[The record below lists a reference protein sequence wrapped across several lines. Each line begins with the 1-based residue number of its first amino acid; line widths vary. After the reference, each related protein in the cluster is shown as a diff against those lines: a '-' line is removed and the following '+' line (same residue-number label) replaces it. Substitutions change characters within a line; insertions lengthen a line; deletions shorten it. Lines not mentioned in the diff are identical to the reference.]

1 MNETIHA
8 LILDRKDYKEADVLL
23 TVLCQTHGV
32 MTWIAKGANK
42 PTSKYSSLLQPLYQI
57 TALVD
62 VKKGISLFKSASI
75 VKTHRHISQDLERL
89 AVASFMLKIIA
100 VNAQDDSFFFDYE
113 QVMIYLDK
121 MTSLNRY
128 AIGTHFLMKIA
139 TAMGLNMEYDCCVIC
154 HRTSIAALSVS
165 AGGFI
170 CPTCQQGVPHDVY
183 DIEFY
188 RQLRCLSK
196 ASMIQIEQCGEGY
209 VIEHMRVY
217 VELLDETIHI
227 PKKNWQFLVQI

>member
-8 LILDRKDYKEADVLL
+8 LILDRKDYKEADALL

-42 PTSKYSSLLQPLYQI
+42 PTSKYNSLLQPLYQI
-57 TALVD
+57 NALVD

-75 VKTHRHISQDLERL
+75 GETHRHISQNLEL
-89 AVASFMLKIIA
+89 LSVASFMLKIIA
-100 VNAQDDSFFFDYE
+100 VNAQDDSYLFDYE
-113 QVMIYLDK
+113 QI
-121 MTSLNRY
+121 MTYMEKITPLNRY

-139 TAMGLNMEYDCCVIC
+139 AQMGLNMEYDHCVVC
-154 HRTSIAALSVS
+154 HRTSIAALSITT
-165 AGGFI
+165 GGFV
-170 CPTCQQGVPHDVY
+170 CHVCKQDVQHDVF

-188 RQLRCLSK
+188 RHLRCLSK
-196 ASMIQIEQCGEGY
+196 ASIIQIDQCGDGY
-209 VIEHMRVY
+209 VIDHMRVY

>member
-8 LILDRKDYKEADVLL
+8 LILDRKDYKEADALL

-57 TALVD
+57 NALVD

-75 VKTHRHISQDLERL
+75 VKTHRHISQDLELL
-89 AVASFMLKIIA
+89 AVASFLLKIIA
-100 VNAQDDSFFFDYE
+100 INAQDDSFLFDYE
-113 QVMIYLDK
+113 KIMTYLDM
-121 MTSLNRY
+121 MTSHNRY

-139 TAMGLNMEYDCCVIC
+139 SDMGLTMEYDRCVIC
-154 HRTSIAALSVS
+154 HHTSIAALSIS
-165 AGGFI
+165 AGGFV
-170 CPTCQQGVPHDVY
+170 CPTCQQDVRHDVFN
-183 DIEFY
+183 IEFY
-188 RQLRCLSK
+188 RHLRCLSK
-196 ASMIQIEQCGEGY
+196 ASMMQIEQCGEGF